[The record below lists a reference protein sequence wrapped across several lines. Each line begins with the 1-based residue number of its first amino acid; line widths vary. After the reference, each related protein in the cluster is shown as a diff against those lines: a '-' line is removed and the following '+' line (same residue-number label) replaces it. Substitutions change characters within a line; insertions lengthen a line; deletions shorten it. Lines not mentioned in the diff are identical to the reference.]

1 MDAMTRD
8 YIRFQRSEIMR
19 AQMLADRRGGPRML
33 ETHEQWVAEVETAI
47 GEYRKVFPIGVT
59 ITDPR
64 IRHLVDI
71 SA

>member
-1 MDAMTRD
+1 MDAATRD
-8 YIRFQRSEIMR
+8 YIRFQRSEIMK
-19 AQMLADRRGGPRML
+19 AAITPKCGPSMLV
-33 ETHEQWVAEVETAI
+33 THEQWVAEVETAI
-47 GEYRKVFPIGVT
+47 GEYRKVFPVGVT